1 MISLKQQKGLSSIG
15 WLSVIILFGAV
26 FTIVAKLA
34 PFYLDNRFVV
44 STLQGLAD
52 DPTFPKMTSSQVR
65 SKLTKTFRLNN
76 IRGKAVDSVKVL
88 KKKNITLVTI
98 EYEERINIVYNI
110 DVVLIFNSLL
120 DSSRP
125 EECCS
130 AASE

>member
-15 WLSVIILFGAV
+15 WLLVIVIFGAV

-34 PFYLDNRFVV
+34 PFYLDNRFAV

-52 DPTFPKMTSSQVR
+52 DPTFPKMLPSQVR
-65 SKLTKTFRLNN
+65 SKLKKTFKINN
-76 IRGKAVDSVKVL
+76 IRGKAANSVKVI

-110 DVVLIFNSLL
+110 DVVLTFNSLL

>member
-52 DPTFPKMTSSQVR
+52 DPAFPKMASSQVR
-65 SKLTKTFRLNN
+65 SKLTKTFKINN
-76 IRGKAVDSVKVL
+76 IRGKAVDSVKVI
-88 KKKNITLVTI
+88 KKNNIKLVTI

-110 DVVLIFNSLL
+110 DIVLTFNSLL

-130 AASE
+130 VVSE

>member
-52 DPTFPKMTSSQVR
+52 DPAFPKMASSQVR
-65 SKLTKTFRLNN
+65 SKLTKTFKINN
-76 IRGKAVDSVKVL
+76 IRGKAVDSVKVI
-88 KKKNITLVTI
+88 KKNNIKLVTI

-110 DVVLIFNSLL
+110 DIVLTFNSLL

-130 AASE
+130 AVSE